1 MALEAVINGDRQT
14 KGRKR
19 GRSLRFELKLAPPT
33 EDSTNEFS
41 YVELVE
47 NAQEKVPF

>member
-1 MALEAVINGDRQT
+1 MALEAVINGDRQP

-19 GRSLRFELKLAPPT
+19 GRTLRFELKLAPPT

-47 NAQEKVPF
+47 NTQEKVPF